1 MTETTPPPETPLL
14 EAPPVP
20 EPAKPAPPP
29 VHSGRPARVLTA
41 LGLLLLAGAVFYVWF
56 QQQTLFQPP
65 GADPTRVAALE
76 VQLRSLQQRIAQL
89 EQRPPPSP
97 ASPGPAAPAADL
109 RPLEA
114 RIAALEQQPAAAPA
128 PAIGPLLG
136 RLDAL
141 ERRAG
146 QSDAAAANAEKR
158 ADRAIR
164 LQAAAAALT
173 AGQPLGAIPDAPAAL
188 ARFATEK
195 PPTEAELRLAFP
207 DAASRAAAASIPAT
221 DGQSVAARMWQ
232 RVASLVTVRAGD
244 RVILGAP
251 ASVVLDAAR
260 ARLDAGDLA
269 GAVAALDGLDAGAAK
284 AMAEWRG
291 RAQSLL
297 DARAALAALARG

>member
-1 MTETTPPPETPLL
+1 MTETETEPPPETPPP
-14 EAPPVP
+14 EVPPVP
-20 EPAKPAPPP
+20 EPAKAVPPRASRHAP
-29 VHSGRPARVLTA
+29 GQVLTA
-41 LGLLLLAGAVFYVWF
+41 LGLLLLAGAVFYVWY

-65 GADPTRVAALE
+65 GADPARVAALE
-76 VQLRSLQQRIAQL
+76 VQIRSLQQRVGQL
-89 EQRPPPSP
+89 EQRAAPSAP
-97 ASPGPAAPAADL
+97 APVPAADL

-128 PAIGPLLG
+128 PSIGPLLG

-146 QSDAAAANAEKR
+146 QSDAAAAAAEKR

-164 LQAAAAALT
+164 LQAAGAALA

-188 ARFATEK
+188 ARFTTDK
-195 PPTEAELRLAFP
+195 PPTEADLRLAFP
-207 DAASRAAAASIPAT
+207 DAASRAAAASIPGT
-221 DGQSVAARMWQ
+221 EGQSVAERMWQ
-232 RVASLVTVRAGD
+232 RVASLVTVRSGD

-251 ASVVLDAAR
+251 ASVLLDEAR

-269 GAVAALDGLDAGAAK
+269 GAVAALDALDAGATK

-297 DARAALAALARG
+297 DARAALATLARG